1 MRVSATFDEGKHGD
15 GALLGH
21 GGDARSRGLGRRRLE
36 GVPASDEGEGRACDG
51 EDARQHEELDAGDPL
66 RTLLAMIPGQDQG
79 SEEANRQQPAVLKRL
94 VPASMA
100 ASD

>member
-1 MRVSATFDEGKHGD
+1 MEPCSATVATPEAADS
-15 GALLGH
+15 A
-21 GGDARSRGLGRRRLE
+21 GGGSRESRRATKARAA
-36 GVPASDEGEGRACDG
+36 PAMVRMPVSMRSSM
-51 EDARQHEELDAGDPL
+51 PVT